1 MGGGV
6 TRDAAWLFAAFL
18 ALVILAAAAIAIRR
32 YLLERGGGTIEC
44 GLRTPAGQ
52 GSWRLGVASYQQD
65 DLLWYDAL
73 GVRMRPEAIFPRR
86 SLTVTS
92 RRTPGP
98 AEEATLGPDR
108 VVVLAT
114 TDAEDVELAVPS
126 DALTGLLAW
135 IESAPPGPPSDP
147 LGLG

>member
-1 MGGGV
+1 VGGGV
-6 TRDAAWLFAAFL
+6 TRDAAWLFVAFL
-18 ALVILAAAAIAIRR
+18 ALIVLAAAVLATRR

-44 GLRTPAGQ
+44 GLRMPAGR

-65 DLLWYDAL
+65 ELLWYDAL
-73 GVRMRPEAIFPRR
+73 GVRLRPEAIFLRR

-92 RRTPGP
+92 RRAPGP

-108 VVVLAT
+108 VVVLAS
-114 TDAEDVELAVPS
+114 TDTEDVELAVPS

-135 IESAPPGPPSDP
+135 LESAPPGPPPAD
-147 LGLG
+147 LG